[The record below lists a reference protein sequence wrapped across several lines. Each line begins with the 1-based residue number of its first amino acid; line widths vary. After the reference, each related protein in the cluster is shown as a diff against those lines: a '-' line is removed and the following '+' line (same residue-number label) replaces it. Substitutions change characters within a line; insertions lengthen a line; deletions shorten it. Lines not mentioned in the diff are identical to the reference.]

1 MEISVKSLWMA
12 ASVVITAA
20 LITIGV
26 FQYGNAKRLTSA
38 VGSEMRRMTDEI
50 EAGEIL
56 RYDGAVVKGCDV
68 VNFCKRYLSGGKAS
82 REITVTVI
90 NRYTK
95 SSYESYSEAG
105 GMVELNEDEYIV
117 PTDSYM
123 ARVEINGN
131 NVITGVTFKYRPK
144 NK

>member
-38 VGSEMRRMTDEI
+38 LGSEMRRMADEI

-68 VNFCKRYLSGGKAS
+68 VNFCKRYLSGGRAS

-90 NRYTK
+90 NGYTK

-105 GMVELNEDEYIV
+105 GMLDLHGAEYII
-117 PTDSYM
+117 PTDDYL
-123 ARVEINGN
+123 AKVEINGN
-131 NVITGVTFKYRPK
+131 NVISGIVFKYRPK
-144 NK
+144 K